1 MRIQILILGFK
12 GLTNIFIDEH
22 QELVPAFF
30 FTPFSWLSIRRTVR
44 LWESA
49 HHYPS
54 PKPTLTLTSH
64 LGQNVCVGE
73 GKVGIFPETYK
84 DPEGHL
90 S

>member
-1 MRIQILILGFK
+1 MGKCPPLPLPQAN
-12 GLTNIFIDEH
+12 TNI
-22 QELVPAFF
+22 
-30 FTPFSWLSIRRTVR
+30 
-44 LWESA
+44 
-49 HHYPS
+49 
-54 PKPTLTLTSH
+54 TSH